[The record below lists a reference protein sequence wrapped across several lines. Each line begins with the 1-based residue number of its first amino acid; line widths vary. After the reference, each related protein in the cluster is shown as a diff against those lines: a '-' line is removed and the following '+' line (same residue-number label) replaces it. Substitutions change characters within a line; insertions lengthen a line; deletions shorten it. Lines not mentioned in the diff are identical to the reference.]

1 MCAKGNSRYSSSGKA
16 RARPSGAG
24 VGAVAAEGHNRLQAT
39 GAKMV
44 NIPKVKKAYCKDPK
58 CRKHTPHKV
67 TQYKTGKASLYAQ
80 GKRRYDSKQSG
91 YGGQT
96 KPVFHKKAK
105 TTKKIVLRLACQVR
119 NTHTNVLR
127 AKQRRRRRRRRRRRL
142 GSYQRKRERE
152 SLGRASWF
160 GGREAEGTR
169 GEAGGG
175 GFSWESLV
183 FAEAPSRP
191 SRPFVRVLETDRERS
206 SRIEEREVLVLTQV
220 LLFSAAHHRNARP
233 LVCSPS
239 SAASTSRSEATRRRR
254 EDCSSRRWAFSNG
267 VLWGAHRRWWRAGLG
282 GLGGLG
288 SAARWM
294 GEILIGS
301 RALESPRT
309 PQLCS
314 FPRAEKPQE

>member
-1 MCAKGNSRYSSSGKA
+1 MVWRAGSGRDAWRSGRRGVLLGVSRL
-16 RARPSGAG
+16 RR
-24 VGAVAAEGHNRLQAT
+24 GAV
-39 GAKMV
+39 
-44 NIPKVKKAYCKDPK
+44 
-58 CRKHTPHKV
+58 
-67 TQYKTGKASLYAQ
+67 
-80 GKRRYDSKQSG
+80 
-91 YGGQT
+91 
-96 KPVFHKKAK
+96 
-105 TTKKIVLRLACQVR
+105 
-119 NTHTNVLR
+119 
-127 AKQRRRRRRRRRRRL
+127 
-142 GSYQRKRERE
+142 
-152 SLGRASWF
+152 
-160 GGREAEGTR
+160 
-169 GEAGGG
+169 
-175 GFSWESLV
+175 
-183 FAEAPSRP
+183 PSVP
-191 SRPFVRVLETDRERS
+191 SVPFVRVLETDRERS

-267 VLWGAHRRWWRAGLG
+267 VLWGAHRRWWLAGLG

-288 SAARWM
+288 SAARSM

>member
-127 AKQRRRRRRRRRRRL
+127 AKQRRRRRRRRL

-152 SLGRASWF
+152 SLGRASWRA
-160 GGREAEGTR
+160 GGKRKGRVEKR
-169 GEAGGG
+169 EAGG
-175 GFSWESLV
+175 SLGSLSSS
-183 FAEAPSRP
+183 PRRRP
-191 SRPFVRVLETDRERS
+191 VRPVRS
-206 SRIEEREVLVLTQV
+206 SACWRQIERGRLVL
-220 LLFSAAHHRNARP
+220 RRG
-233 LVCSPS
+233 
-239 SAASTSRSEATRRRR
+239 RS
-254 EDCSSRRWAFSNG
+254 WF
-267 VLWGAHRRWWRAGLG
+267 
-282 GLGGLG
+282 
-288 SAARWM
+288 
-294 GEILIGS
+294 
-301 RALESPRT
+301 
-309 PQLCS
+309 
-314 FPRAEKPQE
+314 

>member
-1 MCAKGNSRYSSSGKA
+1 MCAKGISRFLSSGKA

-24 VGAVAAEGHNRLQAT
+24 VGAEAAEGHNRLQAT

-142 GSYQRKRERE
+142 GSYQRERERE
-152 SLGRASWF
+152 LGA
-160 GGREAEGTR
+160 RE
-169 GEAGGG
+169 
-175 GFSWESLV
+175 LV
-183 FAEAPSRP
+183 
-191 SRPFVRVLETDRERS
+191 
-206 SRIEEREVLVLTQV
+206 
-220 LLFSAAHHRNARP
+220 
-233 LVCSPS
+233 
-239 SAASTSRSEATRRRR
+239 
-254 EDCSSRRWAFSNG
+254 
-267 VLWGAHRRWWRAGLG
+267 WRAGSGRDAWRSGRRGVLLG
-282 GLGGLG
+282 
-288 SAARWM
+288 
-294 GEILIGS
+294 IS
-301 RALESPRT
+301 RLRRGAVPSVPSVR
-309 PQLCS
+309 
-314 FPRAEKPQE
+314 PRAGDRSREVVSY

>member
-1 MCAKGNSRYSSSGKA
+1 MCAKGISRFLSSGKA

-24 VGAVAAEGHNRLQAT
+24 VGAEAAEGHNRLQAT

-142 GSYQRKRERE
+142 GSYQRERERAWGARVG
-152 SLGRASWF
+152 LAGGKRKGRVEK
-160 GGREAEGTR
+160 R
-169 GEAGGG
+169 EAGG
-175 GFSWESLV
+175 SLGNLSSS
-183 FAEAPSRP
+183 PRRRP
-191 SRPFVRVLETDRERS
+191 VRPVRS
-206 SRIEEREVLVLTQV
+206 SACWRQIERGRLVL
-220 LLFSAAHHRNARP
+220 RRG
-233 LVCSPS
+233 
-239 SAASTSRSEATRRRR
+239 RS
-254 EDCSSRRWAFSNG
+254 WF
-267 VLWGAHRRWWRAGLG
+267 
-282 GLGGLG
+282 
-288 SAARWM
+288 
-294 GEILIGS
+294 
-301 RALESPRT
+301 
-309 PQLCS
+309 
-314 FPRAEKPQE
+314 

>member
-1 MCAKGNSRYSSSGKA
+1 MCAKGISRFLSSGKA

-24 VGAVAAEGHNRLQAT
+24 VGAEAAEGHNRLQAT

-142 GSYQRKRERE
+142 GSYQRERERE

-267 VLWGAHRRWWRAGLG
+267 VLWGAHRR
-282 GLGGLG
+282 
-288 SAARWM
+288 
-294 GEILIGS
+294 
-301 RALESPRT
+301 
-309 PQLCS
+309 
-314 FPRAEKPQE
+314 

>member
-1 MCAKGNSRYSSSGKA
+1 MGWEEEFIHSNAWVGWSRPRGLQRWVYTGLHSFFSFFFFRSCRFPSRVHFTSWCRRRRTVKCHFPLTREIYFVVCERYLSIPSSGKA

-127 AKQRRRRRRRRRRRL
+127 AKQRRRRRRRL
-142 GSYQRKRERE
+142 GSYQRERERE
-152 SLGRASWF
+152 RAWGARVGLAGGKRKGRVEK
-160 GGREAEGTR
+160 R
-169 GEAGGG
+169 EAGG
-175 GFSWESLV
+175 SLGSLSSS
-183 FAEAPSRP
+183 PRRRP
-191 SRPFVRVLETDRERS
+191 VRPVRPVRPRAGDRS
-206 SRIEEREVLVLTQV
+206 REVV
-220 LLFSAAHHRNARP
+220 SY
-233 LVCSPS
+233 
-239 SAASTSRSEATRRRR
+239 
-254 EDCSSRRWAFSNG
+254 
-267 VLWGAHRRWWRAGLG
+267 
-282 GLGGLG
+282 
-288 SAARWM
+288 
-294 GEILIGS
+294 
-301 RALESPRT
+301 
-309 PQLCS
+309 
-314 FPRAEKPQE
+314 

>member
-1 MCAKGNSRYSSSGKA
+1 M
-16 RARPSGAG
+16 GAE
-24 VGAVAAEGHNRLQAT
+24 AAEGHNRLQAT

-142 GSYQRKRERE
+142 GSYQRERERAWGARVG
-152 SLGRASWF
+152 LAGGKRKGRVEK
-160 GGREAEGTR
+160 R
-169 GEAGGG
+169 EAGG
-175 GFSWESLV
+175 SLGNLSSS
-183 FAEAPSRP
+183 PRRRP
-191 SRPFVRVLETDRERS
+191 VRPVRS
-206 SRIEEREVLVLTQV
+206 SACWRQIERGRLVL
-220 LLFSAAHHRNARP
+220 RRG
-233 LVCSPS
+233 
-239 SAASTSRSEATRRRR
+239 RS
-254 EDCSSRRWAFSNG
+254 WF
-267 VLWGAHRRWWRAGLG
+267 
-282 GLGGLG
+282 
-288 SAARWM
+288 
-294 GEILIGS
+294 
-301 RALESPRT
+301 
-309 PQLCS
+309 
-314 FPRAEKPQE
+314 

>member
-1 MCAKGNSRYSSSGKA
+1 MSGK
-16 RARPSGAG
+16 
-24 VGAVAAEGHNRLQAT
+24 
-39 GAKMV
+39 
-44 NIPKVKKAYCKDPK
+44 
-58 CRKHTPHKV
+58 KHTHKR
-67 TQYKTGKASLYAQ
+67 T
-80 GKRRYDSKQSG
+80 
-91 YGGQT
+91 
-96 KPVFHKKAK
+96 P
-105 TTKKIVLRLACQVR
+105 
-119 NTHTNVLR
+119 NVLR
-127 AKQRRRRRRRRRRRL
+127 AKQRRRRRRRWII
-142 GSYQRKRERE
+142 SERERE

-183 FAEAPSRP
+183 VFAEAP

-220 LLFSAAHHRNARP
+220 LLFSAAPHRNARP

-288 SAARWM
+288 SAARSM